1 MISSTLSFL
10 LAFRLPPLPPRS
22 LCPHLPFLFRAKRIQ
37 NQAVVNESPTERLVK
52 ELKAENVR
60 LLQRLSR
67 LGQEGRR
74 ATDETSKTHCYTR
87 GEFSRWRFRDV
98 NALCVCVT
106 CSEELR
112 QLLTHNELQIR
123 AIQTL
128 WEQHLQEALKDWEQQ
143 YANITQVH
151 IYIRGQRRSHSHT
164 SFGCFTNT

>member
-1 MISSTLSFL
+1 M
-10 LAFRLPPLPPRS
+10 
-22 LCPHLPFLFRAKRIQ
+22 
-37 NQAVVNESPTERLVK
+37 VNESPTERLVK
-52 ELKAENVR
+52 ELKAENIR

-74 ATDETSKTHCYTR
+74 ATDETSNTHCYTR
-87 GEFSRWRFRDV
+87 GEFSRWSSDKSMH
-98 NALCVCVT
+98 CVSVFT

-143 YANITQVH
+143 YASITQVH
-151 IYIRGQRRSHSHT
+151 IYVHGRTHSRISFDCFINTEVAMSLCLTARRG
-164 SFGCFTNT
+164 G